1 MNNVLKIF
9 ENDAI
14 SPAVL
19 RANSYLL
26 ETNKEI
32 LESIQNPRNKFNHLE
47 DLWKR
52 EFDVN
57 IEKSKDEW
65 EQLIFENEQKLLVFL
80 IKWQS

>member
-9 ENDAI
+9 ENDII

-26 ETNKEI
+26 EINKEI
-32 LESIQNPRNKFNHLE
+32 IESIQDPKDKVNYLE
-47 DLWKR
+47 NLWKK
-52 EFDVN
+52 EFN
-57 IEKSKDEW
+57 ARIEKSKDEW
-65 EQLIFENEQKLLVFL
+65 EQLIFENEQKLMLFL